1 MVYVPSEWIKHHKNK
16 KKVTKVLEKLDCDFT
31 VVGEESFNEE
41 DAIKELEE
49 MDEPIVIENLRNGK
63 FNFGA

>member
-1 MVYVPSEWIKHHKNK
+1 MVYVPSEWVKHNENK
-16 KKVTKVLEKLDCDFT
+16 KNVTQILEKLDADLIDEGAFT
-31 VVGEESFNEE
+31 EE

-49 MDEPIVIENLRNGK
+49 MDEPIIIENLRNGK